1 MTEPRH
7 LVRVRFGSATVERAV
22 PPLDTVHYRIFHP
35 ARFEDTPLQRMTGSL
50 PADDRRAPWPAVIV
64 LGGIN
69 VNPDTYRW
77 LATDL
82 AGRGIATVI
91 LHHVGEISPGEV
103 GLSPGLDLTALT
115 PEAFGGRPSA
125 TALGPVIDALADEAK
140 DGPLAGLL
148 DLDRIVV
155 AGHSAG
161 GTVALL
167 NADPAWFRGVVAAI
181 SYAGHTMPAT
191 MIGHPV
197 GTVLASPAGVPALL
211 FGGGR
216 DDVIAASAV
225 RYSEDGGPTDDHDP
239 IHATFDRGTTAP
251 GSTLVMLAEAT
262 HLTLCDPVDPTS
274 ARGFLEEPDL
284 HGPDHRRIIAGIIA
298 AFIDDVT
305 GESPGSSDAVSAF
318 ASEPLV
324 SELRRW

>member
-1 MTEPRH
+1 M
-7 LVRVRFGSATVERAV
+7 
-22 PPLDTVHYRIFHP
+22 
-35 ARFEDTPLQRMTGSL
+35 
-50 PADDRRAPWPAVIV
+50 
-64 LGGIN
+64 
-69 VNPDTYRW
+69 
-77 LATDL
+77 
-82 AGRGIATVI
+82 
-91 LHHVGEISPGEV
+91 
-103 GLSPGLDLTALT
+103 
-115 PEAFGGRPSA
+115 
-125 TALGPVIDALADEAK
+125 IDALADEAK

-262 HLTLCDPVDPTS
+262 HLTLCDP
-274 ARGFLEEPDL
+274 RRPDL
-284 HGPDHRRIIAGIIA
+284 GAGIPRGARPPRARSSPDHRRDHRG
-298 AFIDDVT
+298 VH
-305 GESPGSSDAVSAF
+305 
-318 ASEPLV
+318 
-324 SELRRW
+324 RRRDRRVARVERGPVGVRL